1 MSKKQKVSVMDF
13 EAFQF
18 NDTPQGDLPSI
29 EAVEESIAKVT
40 NKPKKEIEKEKMIVP
55 VEKPKV
61 EKVVEKMI
69 VQKQKVEII
78 QSARWFKPEAVG
90 REKLTTYLKGDL
102 IETLKIM
109 ALKKKITLADLIEKI
124 LLDNYEKY

>member
-18 NDTPQGDLPSI
+18 NDSPQGELPSI
-29 EAVEESIAKVT
+29 ESVEESIAKVT
-40 NKPKKEIEKEKMIVP
+40 NKPKKEKTVA
-55 VEKPKV
+55 VSEKPKA
-61 EKVVEKMI
+61 EKVVEKML
-69 VQKQKVEII
+69 VAKQKVEII

-109 ALKKKITLADLIEKI
+109 ALKKKITLADLIEKVLI
-124 LLDNYEKY
+124 DNYEKY